1 MTHSP
6 ILTRGFCFKVCR
18 ERSRKGW
25 FLGNIL
31 LVLTQCVAGLA
42 AAAAA
47 AAGEVPWNWHCQGF
61 LMVQRVPG
69 ELFPVAVTTGQ
80 ARGAYGSQAVAGG
93 YLN

>member
-1 MTHSP
+1 MHSP
-6 ILTRGFCFKVCR
+6 VLTRGFCFKVCG

-25 FLGNIL
+25 FLGNSL
-31 LVLTQCVAGLA
+31 LVLSQCVAGLA

-47 AAGEVPWNWHCQGF
+47 GEVPWNRHYQAIPDGAGGA
-61 LMVQRVPG
+61 PG

-80 ARGAYGSQAVAGG
+80 ARGAYGSQAVTGG